1 MTKKNIPRAIAINV
15 LLLFGRIG
23 SVVGSNTF
31 AYLLNTNCEV
41 AFYLSGASVIGCAFL
56 SFFIPNIH
64 QRATKNNIK
73 AHPRSSVISTR
84 S

>member
-1 MTKKNIPRAIAINV
+1 MSIA
-15 LLLFGRIG
+15 LLFGRIG
-23 SVVGSNTF
+23 SVVGSNAF

-41 AFYLSGASVIGCAFL
+41 AFYLSGSSVMGCAFL
-56 SFFIPNIH
+56 AFFIPNIH
-64 QRATKNNIK
+64 QRATKHIIN